1 MSTTENNIYTLS
13 EILDMY
19 ADGTLDMT
27 VSARKYYL
35 TEKHKYLNQTSWI
48 HNDELKNQVMLR
60 DMSKGRGGRDL
71 LRETKGKL

>member
-19 ADGTLDMT
+19 EEGTLDMS

-35 TEKHKYLNQTSWI
+35 TEKHKYLNKTDWI
-48 HNDELKNQVMLR
+48 HNDELKNQSLLR
-60 DMSKGRGGRDL
+60 KMSKGRGGRDL